1 MIFFLFFVAS
11 DFDLLI
17 ILLEVFC
24 FVLFFYICKVDKES
38 ADFVN
43 MVVAI
48 LFFLDLFVCCFL
60 L

>member
-1 MIFFLFFVAS
+1 
-11 DFDLLI
+11 
-17 ILLEVFC
+17 
-24 FVLFFYICKVDKES
+24 LFFYICKVDKES